1 LHLAAAQKIPDVE
14 VIRGTGLADSGVGAR
29 TEVAQMKTV
38 VGTFPSQT
46 AVEAAVNGL
55 RQSGIDRSRINVLT
69 PRSGPAEIRAVP
81 EEDAEA
87 EGVGTA
93 MGAVV
98 GGAAGMSA
106 GLALPTVLT
115 LFIPGLG
122 PVVAAGA
129 VGAALLGLGG
139 ALGGA
144 AAGHKIEETLTEG
157 LPKDELP
164 VYLDAL
170 RRGRSVVVVLTKDDD
185 EIIRTR
191 EILEQAGAE
200 SLDAARDMW
209 WIGLRD
215 AEEEEYAKDGKDFAA
230 DEALYRRGFEAAL
243 GEGAEG
249 STSAS
254 DAALRARYG
263 EAAGETAFR
272 RGFERGCLYRDS
284 RIHHPEMS

>member
-1 LHLAAAQKIPDVE
+1 
-14 VIRGTGLADSGVGAR
+14 
-29 TEVAQMKTV
+29 MKTV
-38 VGTFPSQT
+38 VGTFQT
-46 AVEAAVNGL
+46 REQVELAISSRGRAN
-55 RQSGIDRSRINVLT
+55 IDRSRINVLT
-69 PRSGPAEIRAVP
+69 PGASEREVRAVP

-87 EGVGTA
+87 EGMGTA
-93 MGAVV
+93 LGAVV
-98 GGAAGMSA
+98 GGATGLSA
-106 GLALPTVLT
+106 GYALPTVIT
-115 LFIPGLG
+115 LLVPGLG

-144 AAGHKIEETLTEG
+144 AAGHALETRLTEG

-170 RRGRSVVVVLTKDDD
+170 RRGRTVVVVLAEDDD
-185 EIIRTR
+185 QALSVR
-191 EILEQAGAE
+191 EILEDAGAE

-215 AEEEEYAKDGKDFAA
+215 AEEESYAQAAHDADFNA

-243 GEGAEG
+243 GDGASG
-249 STSAS
+249 LT
-254 DAALRARYG
+254 ARRCEAWLEERHG
-263 EAAGETAFR
+263 EAAGNAAFR

-284 RIHHPEMS
+284 RLHHPEMS